1 MKVLPL
7 DHEAIIEEASK
18 CNRLEYNKN
27 NNDNDKSEE
36 ESNTESKENKSKL
49 ESKQQGMELN

>member
-18 CNRLEYNKN
+18 CDRLEYDKN
-27 NNDNDKSEE
+27 DDGNDKSEE
-36 ESNTESKENKSKL
+36 ESDAESKENESKL